1 MIKQIL
7 SLLSPAGDRARLP
20 ILIFHRVLA
29 TADPLQPD
37 TPDAARFDAI
47 CCWLKDWFQVLP
59 LDQAVQRLKA
69 GTLPARAAAITF
81 DDGYADNHD
90 VAMPILLR
98 HGLTATF
105 FVATGYLDGGRM
117 FNDSVSETL
126 RRTELAM
133 ISLEGTP
140 WAALGPVQT
149 SDLASRRRSINTILP
164 IIKPWEPDART
175 AFCEALRQRAG
186 VANLPNDLM
195 MSSGQVQALAQAGM
209 QVGAHTMSHPILAS
223 LDDQAAQ
230 AEILGSRLAL
240 ESLLGQPVT
249 LFAYPNGRPGEDY
262 RPRTVDLVRRAG
274 FEAAVSTAW
283 GVSRQ
288 SSDCLELP
296 RLTPWDHQK
305 SRFGLRMLKSFR
317 H

>member
-7 SLLSPAGDRARLP
+7 SLLSPTGDRARLS

-29 TADPLQPD
+29 VADPLQPD

-47 CCWLKDWFQVLP
+47 CGWLKEWFQVLP
-59 LDQAVQRLKA
+59 MDEAVQRLKA

-90 VAMPILLR
+90 EALPILLR

-105 FVATGYLDGGRM
+105 FIATGYLDGGRM

-126 RRTELAM
+126 RRTDQPL
-133 ISLEGTP
+133 ISLDGTP
-140 WAALGPVQT
+140 WAALGPVLT
-149 SDLASRRRSINTILP
+149 NDLASRIQAIHRILP
-164 IIKPWEPDART
+164 IIKPWEVDTRT
-175 AFCEALRQRAG
+175 AFCETLRQRAG
-186 VANLPNDLM
+186 VAELPADLM
-195 MSSGQVQALAQAGM
+195 MSSSQVRALAQAGM
-209 QVGAHTMSHPILAS
+209 QVGAHTVSHPILAS

-230 AEILGSRLAL
+230 AEILGSRQAL
-240 ESLLGQPVT
+240 ESLLGRPVT

-262 RPRTVDLVRRAG
+262 SPRTVELVRRAG
-274 FEAAVSTAW
+274 FEAAVSTSW
-283 GVSRQ
+283 GVSRR

-296 RLTPWDHQK
+296 RFTPWGHQK
-305 SRFGLRMLKSFR
+305 TRFGLRMLRSFQ